1 MSEKFYVIHT
11 DKTKELFRPRL
22 IADTIVKETGVDED
36 LARKIQNRITQKIY
50 KLKKDGL
57 KEITTT
63 QIRSEVSAH
72 LLQEREFKAEEQM
85 NKGVFIKES
94 EILGLLTNYDNN
106 NANQAYA
113 AGALEYSLFELLS
126 KKALNSWLT
135 PEWVDA
141 VEYGIVYGHD
151 AAQYVFK
158 GINCWVCDPR
168 MPIRK
173 GLRTYGDNN
182 IGVVSGPPNHFTTVL
197 ELIEQ
202 TLGLAS
208 TYIAGGVAVAS
219 MSTFVAPFMDGLSDK
234 EIKQAVQGFLF
245 QCNQAFKNR
254 GSQSMF
260 SSIVLDLE
268 MPEFLKE
275 QDAYG
280 PGGKVVG
287 KYKDFEANAKRFIH
301 ILTEVSLE
309 GDAED
314 KPLFF
319 PNLIFNIDGAD
330 LNEWLDV
337 FELSAKFSS
346 PYFCS
351 AKNNNVEYES
361 TLGCRSAM
369 PSNWTGDPNIDCM
382 GTGNSV
388 YTTVCLPAIALK
400 SQEDGVDFYE
410 TLDYAMNLVRDYN
423 KERLDWV
430 KKLWYDYHVA
440 DFMIQEDV
448 DGVPFYR
455 LEDATIVLGY
465 LGLSECL
472 EILGYGP
479 IYESNEKAREI
490 MEYMANK
497 IAIWKKEDE
506 LRWGLFQTPAENLCY
521 TAAQKMVKRF
531 GFKKSRAKGNEEA
544 PFYTNSN
551 HVPVDAD
558 INLIERIKIEGSNQP
573 IGPAGNIMNVYLG
586 ESYSE
591 ASALKSLCE
600 KIRDNTNAYFWAF
613 TGDYSICPECHSTFK
628 GVKEVCPFDNTETD
642 IYSRVTGYLTNVK
655 TWNKGKRSE
664 FTARHR
670 Y

>member
-1 MSEKFYVIHT
+1 
-11 DKTKELFRPRL
+11 LFRPRL
-22 IADTIVKETGVDED
+22 IAETIVNETGVDED

-57 KEITTT
+57 SEVTTS

-72 LLQEREFKAEEQM
+72 LLQEREFKAEEKM

-113 AGALEYSLFELLS
+113 AGALEYSLFELVS

-141 VEYGIVYGHD
+141 VEYGITYGHD

-158 GINCWVCDPR
+158 GINCWVCDAR

-182 IGVVSGPPNHFTTVL
+182 IGVVSGPPKHFTTVL

-219 MSTFVAPFMDGLSDK
+219 MSTFVAPFMDGLSDD
-234 EIKQAVQGFLF
+234 EIKQAIQGFLF

-268 MPEFLKE
+268 MPDFLKE

-287 KYKDFEANAKRFIH
+287 KYKDFEDNAKKFIH
-301 ILTEVSLE
+301 ILAEVSLE

-330 LNEWLDV
+330 LNEWIDV

-388 YTTVCLPAIALK
+388 YTTVILPAVALK
-400 SQEDGVDFYE
+400 SQEDGVDFYQ
-410 TLDYAMNLVRDYN
+410 TLDYSMDLVRDYN
-423 KERLDWV
+423 KKRLEWI

-479 IYESNEKAREI
+479 IYECNDKAQEI
-490 MEYMANK
+490 MKYMANK
-497 IAIWKKEDE
+497 IATWKQEDE

-521 TAAQKMVKRF
+521 TAAQKMVERF
-531 GFKKSRAKGNEEA
+531 GFKKSHAKGTEEA

-628 GVKEVCPFDNTETD
+628 GVKETCPFDNNETD
-642 IYSRVTGYLTNVK
+642 VYSRVTGYLTNVK

-664 FTARHR
+664 FKVR
-670 Y
+670 YRY